1 MLLAHEL
8 GQPVRGSGVLGCCT
22 IPYCF
27 VELARLIN
35 CQINNENIDNRT
47 ANLTNVSPYIDYRRL
62 MPFISESISS
72 RQDAA
77 NFNSDLEKKETFLS
91 SELARSGFVQAVRG
105 YKAENNIHTDV

>member
-1 MLLAHEL
+1 
-8 GQPVRGSGVLGCCT
+8 
-22 IPYCF
+22 
-27 VELARLIN
+27 
-35 CQINNENIDNRT
+35 
-47 ANLTNVSPYIDYRRL
+47 